1 MDQNEKERQE
11 EWSRQALAQAEMVFR
26 QENQSKSMEDIRP
39 EWDGMPLT
47 QSADMTD
54 EEKMRYHRDRMAELE
69 QERVLDPVTLDR
81 GDPDRNIRDTDQN
94 GQYDYMED
102 DRYDTDKTR

>member
-11 EWSRQALAQAEMVFR
+11 ELSRQALAQSELVFH
-26 QENQSKSMEDIRP
+26 QENQSKSME
-39 EWDGMPLT
+39 
-47 QSADMTD
+47 DMTD

-69 QERVLDPVTLDR
+69 QERAIDPVTLDR
-81 GDPDRNIRDTDQN
+81 GDPDRNVRDTDQN